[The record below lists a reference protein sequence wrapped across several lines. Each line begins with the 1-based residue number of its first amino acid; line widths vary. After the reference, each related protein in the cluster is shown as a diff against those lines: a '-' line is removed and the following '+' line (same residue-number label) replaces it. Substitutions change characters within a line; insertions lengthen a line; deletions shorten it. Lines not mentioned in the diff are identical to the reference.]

1 MSDLRRAGG
10 CLSTGS
16 HSNIYACHDNSVQ
29 WMVSWLLA
37 GSCQSRF
44 LGRTGDNY
52 HSWLRADRN
61 FCIISTYVHRG
72 FCAGELVPD
81 LLNLLRLHSQLRPG
95 LSDLLRLLHMCELR
109 TYMFDMHGR
118 LRSDLLDLCLAGYGK
133 RSRVAAGV
141 RHLLGLFHLFVV
153 SFLFDM
159 LGLLDMRLGADRN
172 AGGV

>member
-10 CLSTGS
+10 WLSTGS
-16 HSNIYACHDNSVQ
+16 RSNIYARDDDSVQ
-29 WMVSWLLA
+29 WMVSRLLA
-37 GSCQSRF
+37 RPCQPRF
-44 LGRTGDNY
+44 LGRTGDDY
-52 HSWLRADRN
+52 HSRLRADRN
-61 FCIISTYVHRG
+61 FCIISTYVHCG

-81 LLNLLRLHSQLRPG
+81 LLNLFRLYSQLRPG
-95 LSDLLRLLHMCELR
+95 LSDVLRLLHMCKLR

-118 LRSDLLDLCLAGYGK
+118 LRSDLLDMCLAGYGK
-133 RSRVAAGV
+133 RSRVAPGV

-153 SFLFDM
+153 SFLFDL